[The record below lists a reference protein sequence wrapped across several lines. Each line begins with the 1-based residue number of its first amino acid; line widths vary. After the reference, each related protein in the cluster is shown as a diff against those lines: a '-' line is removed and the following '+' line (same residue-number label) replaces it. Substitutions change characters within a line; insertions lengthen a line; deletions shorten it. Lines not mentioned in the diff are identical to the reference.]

1 MRLRFSLFALILFV
15 YTVGYAQV
23 PKPLPPGEI
32 LLNLK
37 KLNVLGS
44 VLYVA
49 AHPDDENTI
58 MLSWLAKERL
68 ARTGYLS
75 LTRGDGGQNLIGSEQ
90 ADLMGLIRT
99 YELLGARA
107 IDGPEQYFSRA
118 NDFGFSKNTEETLDV
133 WGKNTVL
140 ADIVWRIRNFRP
152 DVMICRFPP
161 DPRAG
166 HGNHSASAYLAEEAF
181 KMAGDPTQFPEQLKF
196 VKPWQPKRI
205 LWNTF
210 AFGINPAQRPSEG
223 SWISVEIGGYNPL
236 LGISYPELAAESR
249 SQHKSQGFGV
259 AKSRGL
265 KIEYLVHKNGDKA
278 TKDLFEGVET
288 SWKRVK
294 GGEAVQRV
302 ITQAMQEFKPE
313 QPSAIVP
320 LLVQVYQLVNKLDD
334 AYWKEQKKKELSQLI
349 VACAGLYYESNPSKF
364 AVAGGEGITLT
375 TTIIKRS
382 DIPVTLKSVRFKGF
396 QKDTTLHL
404 SLPDNELQRFSN
416 SFTIPLNQPITQP
429 YWLLQPKMS
438 KGMYRVDE
446 LAING
451 LPEKPADFQTEFS
464 VDINGLPLTLQVPVT
479 YKYTDAVR
487 GELYRPF
494 EVRPVIT
501 ATPSDKVLVFPD
513 GQPKSYSVMLKA
525 SKANVSG
532 QVSLEL
538 PKGWRSEPTQIPV
551 DFTTKFQEQTVT
563 FQLIPPK
570 EASDASVKVVV
581 KTKDEVSSRGLYEI
595 GYEHIP
601 PLAVFPA
608 AETKL
613 VRLAIQNKAKTIGY
627 IPGAGDEIPAA
638 LRQMGCSVTLLGEK
652 ELTGSLAAY
661 DAIVVGVRAYN
672 VNPRMNYYQPRLM
685 EYVKNGGTMIV
696 QYQVNSGIQPLEK
709 GMGPYSFHLSRDRVT
724 VEEAEMRLLQPNHPI
739 VNTPNK
745 ITDADFKGWVQ
756 ERGLYFADQWAPEYQ
771 TIFSSNDPNEQ
782 PLNGG
787 MLATQYGKGWYVFT
801 GYAFF
806 RQLPAGVPGA
816 YRLFANLIS
825 LGK

>member
-1 MRLRFSLFALILFV
+1 MRLRFLLFALFLFL
-15 YTVGYAQV
+15 YNAGYAQM

-32 LLNLK
+32 LLQLK

-49 AHPDDENTI
+49 AHPDDENTV
-58 MLSWLAKERL
+58 MLAWLAKDRL

-99 YELLGARA
+99 YELLGARS

-133 WGKNTVL
+133 WGKDAVL
-140 ADIVWRIRNFRP
+140 SDIVWRIRNFRP

-181 KMAGDPTQFPEQLKF
+181 KMASDPTKFPEQLKF

-205 LWNTF
+205 MWNTF
-210 AFGINPAQRPSEG
+210 SFGVNPSQRPAEG

-259 AKSRGL
+259 AKSRGV
-265 KIEYLVHKNGDKA
+265 KIEYLVHKNGDQA
-278 TKDLFEGVET
+278 TKDLFDGVET

-294 GGEAVQRV
+294 GGEAVQRI
-302 ITQAMQEFKPE
+302 ITQAIQEFKPD

-320 LLVQVYQLVNKLDD
+320 LLVQAYQVVDKLDD

-349 VACAGLYYESNPSKF
+349 VACTGLYYESNPSKF
-364 AVAGGEGITLT
+364 AVAGGEPVTLT

-382 DIPVTLKSVRFKGF
+382 ETPVTLKAVRFKGF
-396 QKDTTLHL
+396 QKDTTLSL
-404 SLPDNELQRFSN
+404 SLPDNELQRLSN
-416 SFTIPLNQPITQP
+416 TFTIPLNQPITQP
-429 YWLLQPKMS
+429 YWLLQPKMG
-438 KGMYRVDE
+438 KGMYRVDD

-451 LPEKPADFQTEFS
+451 LPEKTADFQTEFS
-464 VDINGLPLTLQVPVT
+464 VEINGLPLTLQVPVT

-494 EVRPVIT
+494 EVRPVVT

-513 GQPKSYSVMLKA
+513 GQPKSYSVMLKS

-551 DFTTKFQEQTVT
+551 DFATKFQEQTVT

-570 EASDASVKVVV
+570 EASDASVKVVI

-601 PLAVFPA
+601 PLAVFPT

-638 LRQMGCSVTLLGEK
+638 LRQMGCSVVLLGEK
-652 ELTGSLAAY
+652 ELTGPLAAY

-672 VNPRMNYYQPRLM
+672 VNNRMNYYQPRLM

-696 QYQVNSGIQPLEK
+696 QYQVNAGIQSLEK
-709 GMGPYSFHLSRDRVT
+709 GMGPYPFHLSRDRVT
-724 VEEAEMRLLQPNHPI
+724 VEEAEMRILQPNHPI

-745 ITDADFKGWVQ
+745 ITKADFNGWIQ
-756 ERGLYFADQWAPEYQ
+756 ERGLYFADEWAPEYQ

>member
-1 MRLRFSLFALILFV
+1 MRLRFILFALLLLASHIGH
-15 YTVGYAQV
+15 TQM

-49 AHPDDENTI
+49 AHPDDENTV
-58 MLSWLAKERL
+58 MLAWLAKERL

-133 WGKNTVL
+133 WGKDAVL
-140 ADIVWRIRNFRP
+140 SDLVWRIRKFRP

-181 KMAGDPTQFPEQLKF
+181 KMAGDPAKFPEQLKF

-205 LWNTF
+205 MWNTF
-210 AFGINPAQRPSEG
+210 AFGINPAQRPAEG

-259 AKSRGL
+259 PKSRGL
-265 KIEYLVHKNGDKA
+265 KIEYLVHKNGDQA
-278 TKDLFEGVET
+278 TKDLFDGVET

-294 GGEAVQRV
+294 GGEAIQKV
-302 ITQAMQEFKPE
+302 ISTAIEQFKPD
-313 QPSAIVP
+313 QPSASVP
-320 LLVQVYQLVNKLDD
+320 LLVQAYQLADQLDD
-334 AYWKEQKKKELSQLI
+334 PYWKEQKKKELSQLI

-364 AVAGGEGITLT
+364 AVAGGEAVQLT
-375 TTIIKRS
+375 TSIIKRS
-382 DIPVTLKSVRFKGF
+382 ETPVQLKSIRFIGF
-396 QKDTTLHL
+396 KKDTTLNL
-404 SLPDNELQRFSN
+404 SLPDNELQRLTN
-416 SFTIPLNQPITQP
+416 TFTIPLNQPITQP
-429 YWLLQPKMS
+429 YWLLQPKMG
-438 KGMYRVDE
+438 KGMYRVDDTA
-446 LAING
+446 LNG
-451 LPEKPADFQTEFS
+451 LPEKPADFQTEFT
-464 VDINGLPLTLQVPVT
+464 VEVNGLPLTLQVPVT

-494 EVRPVIT
+494 EVRPVVT

-513 GQPKSYSVMLKA
+513 GQPKSYSVMLKS

-538 PKGWRSEPTQIPV
+538 PKGWKSEPAQIPV
-551 DFTTKFQEQTVT
+551 DFATKFQEQTVT
-563 FQLIPPK
+563 FQLTPPK
-570 EASDASVKVVV
+570 EASDARVKVLV

-601 PLAVFPA
+601 PLAVFPES
-608 AETKL
+608 ETKL

-672 VNPRMNYYQPRLM
+672 VNNRMDYYQPRLM

-709 GMGPYSFHLSRDRVT
+709 GMGPYPFHLSRDRVT

-745 ITDADFKGWVQ
+745 ITAADFKGWIQ
-756 ERGLYFADQWAPEYQ
+756 ERGLYFADEWAPEYQ